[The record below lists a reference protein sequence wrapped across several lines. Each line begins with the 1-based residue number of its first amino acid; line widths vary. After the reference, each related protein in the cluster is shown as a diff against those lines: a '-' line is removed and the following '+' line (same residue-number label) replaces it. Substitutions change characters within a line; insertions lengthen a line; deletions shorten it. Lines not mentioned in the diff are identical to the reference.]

1 MSRRTYRTLGIIVAA
16 LLVISGMF
24 FGGLFLISATTSTG
38 SIENQ
43 SPVPLA
49 GQYNPPEKGP
59 ISSVLNLEGSWTHTT
74 DKGGVFETTI
84 TDKTIK
90 IVMKAPTGT
99 SMVYWYGSFGPY
111 QYNGVEVTSNVI
123 EEGTAVLS
131 QSKSKRFVV
140 GPDTL
145 SFSFTAMGITKTVEL
160 RRA

>member
-1 MSRRTYRTLGIIVAA
+1 MSRRTRRTLGTIAAA
-16 LLVISGMF
+16 LLVIAGMF
-24 FGGLFLISATTSTG
+24 FGGLFLINATTG
-38 SIENQ
+38 SPTVDN

-84 TDKTIK
+84 DNKTIK
-90 IVMKAPTGT
+90 IVMKAPNGT

-111 QYNGVEVTSNVI
+111 QYNGAEVTSNVI
-123 EEGTAVLS
+123 EEDTAVLS
-131 QSKSKRFVV
+131 QSNSKRFVV

-145 SFSFTAMGITKTVEL
+145 SFSFTAMGVTKTVEL

>member
-1 MSRRTYRTLGIIVAA
+1 
-16 LLVISGMF
+16 
-24 FGGLFLISATTSTG
+24 
-38 SIENQ
+38 
-43 SPVPLA
+43 
-49 GQYNPPEKGP
+49 
-59 ISSVLNLEGSWTHTT
+59 
-74 DKGGVFETTI
+74 VFETTI